1 VVQSILE
8 CPSSDQEWDC
18 ATVFSNLRRK
28 TKVPIEVVLG
38 SLDTFSG
45 LVACG
50 DDLLHKAKYQAN
62 TKARLNSPSEIDP
75 KILMKRVQNE
85 WKTLELE
92 FLENLIHQM
101 QLTGNSIADVTSD
114 VTPLP
119 LSDLIATHKLRRKRQ
134 TRLEQEI
141 EQLEQEVE
149 NKRQKLR
156 KLHAAEAPFSALM
169 CQATCQIAGFRI
181 DEYTGDGLQIS
192 FEHVV
197 KGVESRM
204 VFDLNIGSLDMSV
217 LTDALVSSRASLP
230 PSHPASKF
238 HKHFLDI
245 LTARKLPLFQKIQPL
260 DLQETISTISLWL
273 GRLDAATIDLKRVM
287 DRFPVSVA
295 MPIISISLPK
305 DVSLE
310 LEYDALESSP
320 NYFFPHKTAVTR
332 SDTSQEWETESMSSA
347 ANCLQNLCDEICS

>member
-1 VVQSILE
+1 M
-8 CPSSDQEWDC
+8 
-18 ATVFSNLRRK
+18 
-28 TKVPIEVVLG
+28 PIDLVLD
-38 SLDTFSG
+38 SLGPFDG

-50 DDLLHKAKYQAN
+50 DDLLQKTKYQAN
-62 TKARLNSPSEIDP
+62 TKARLNSPSEKDP

-92 FLENLIHQM
+92 FLGNLIRQM
-101 QLTGNSIADVTSD
+101 QLTGGSIADVISA
-114 VTPLP
+114 VTPLQLP
-119 LSDLIATHKLRRKRQ
+119 DLIPTPKLRRK
-134 TRLEQEI
+134 LEQEI
-141 EQLEQEVE
+141 EQLEEEVE
-149 NKRQKLR
+149 NKRRELR
-156 KLHAAEAPFSALM
+156 KVQASEAPFSALM

-197 KGVESRM
+197 KGVEFRM

-217 LTDALVSSRASLP
+217 LTDALVSSRASLS

-245 LTARKLPLFQKIQPL
+245 LIARKLPLFQKLQPL

-273 GRLDAATIDLKRVM
+273 GRLDAATRDLKKVM
-287 DRFPVSVA
+287 DRFPVDVA
-295 MPIISISLPK
+295 MPTISISLPK
-305 DVSLE
+305 DVILE

-320 NYFFPHKTAVTR
+320 NYFVPHKVTR
-332 SDTSQEWETESMSSA
+332 SDTTREWESASTFTA
-347 ANCLQNLCDEICS
+347 ANCLQNICEEICS

>member
-1 VVQSILE
+1 M
-8 CPSSDQEWDC
+8 
-18 ATVFSNLRRK
+18 
-28 TKVPIEVVLG
+28 G
-38 SLDTFSG
+38 SLDG

-50 DDLLHKAKYQAN
+50 DDLLQKAKYQAN
-62 TKARLNSPSEIDP
+62 TKAGLNSPSEKDP

-92 FLENLIHQM
+92 FFENLICQM
-101 QLTGNSIADVTSD
+101 QLTGCSIADVRSD
-114 VTPLP
+114 VTSLKLP
-119 LSDLIATHKLRRKRQ
+119 DSIATPKLQRK
-134 TRLEQEI
+134 LEQEI
-141 EQLEQEVE
+141 EQLEVKVE
-149 NKRQKLR
+149 NKRQELR

-169 CQATCQIAGFRI
+169 CQASCQIAGFRI

-192 FEHVV
+192 FEDFV
-197 KGVESRM
+197 KGVELRM
-204 VFDLNIGSLDMSV
+204 VFDLNLGSLDMSV
-217 LTDALVSSRASLP
+217 LTDASVSLRSSLS

-245 LTARKLPLFQKIQPL
+245 LIARKLPLFKKIEAL

-273 GRLDAATIDLKRVM
+273 GRLDAATRDLKNVM

-295 MPIISISLPK
+295 MPTISISLPK

-320 NYFFPHKTAVTR
+320 NYFVPHIVTR
-332 SDTSQEWETESMSSA
+332 SDTIQARDTESRSTA
-347 ANCLQNLCDEICS
+347 ANYLQNLCDEICS